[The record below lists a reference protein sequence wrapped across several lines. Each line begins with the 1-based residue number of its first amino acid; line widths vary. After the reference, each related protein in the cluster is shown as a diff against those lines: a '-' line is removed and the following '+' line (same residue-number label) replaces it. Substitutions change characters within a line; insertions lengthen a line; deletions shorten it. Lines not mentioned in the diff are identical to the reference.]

1 MTHLLQRDIAAHVPT
16 AVRGEGIYLYDKT
29 GKRYIDA
36 TSGPAVACLGHG
48 DAEIES
54 AMAEQLG
61 KLAYVT
67 NQFFT
72 TEAAETLA
80 DVLVEGAPDG
90 IAAAWIVCGGSE
102 AIESALKF
110 ARQYFVEIGEPE
122 RRRFIARRQSFHG
135 STLAALSVGGHAQR
149 RATYAPLLIECEHV
163 SPCYAYRGLEAGESM
178 ADYGRRLADELEQ
191 KLLELGPE
199 TVCAF
204 VAETVVGAALGTVP
218 PVEGYFAHVRAV
230 CEKYGVLLILDEIM
244 CGMGRTGTLHACEAE
259 GISADMIVVG
269 KGLAAGFQPAGAVL
283 ISERVKG
290 GIAEGSGIV
299 KHGFTY
305 MAHPVACAAALAVQR
320 AIAGRDLLAN
330 VRRQGEV
337 LRQRLE
343 SRFGNHPF
351 VGDIRGRGLFW
362 ALELVRDRGTKEPFE
377 PALALHARVK
387 AESLARGLI
396 CYPGA
401 GTADGERGDHVIIS
415 PPFIVTET
423 EIDEIVELLG
433 DALDAA
439 LASVGV

>member
-1 MTHLLQRDIAAHVPT
+1 MTHLLQRDIAAEIPT
-16 AVRGEGIYLYDKT
+16 VVRGEGIYLYDDT

-48 DAEIES
+48 DPEIEH
-54 AMAEQLG
+54 AIAEQLG
-61 KLAYVT
+61 RVAYVT

-80 DVLVEGAPDG
+80 DVLVEGAPEG

-102 AIESALKF
+102 AIESALKI
-110 ARQYFVEIGEPE
+110 ARQYFVEIGEPD
-122 RRRFIARRQSFHG
+122 RRRFIARRRSFHG

-149 RATYAPLLIECEHV
+149 RATYAPILFEGAHV

-178 ADYGRRLADELEQ
+178 DDYGRRLAEELEQ

-204 VAETVVGAALGTVP
+204 VAETVVGAALGAVP
-218 PVEGYFAHVRAV
+218 PVEGYFARVRAV

-244 CGMGRTGTLHACEAE
+244 CGMGRTGNLHACEAE

-283 ISERVKG
+283 VSARVLG
-290 GIAEGSGIV
+290 GIGQGSGIV

-320 AIAGRDLLAN
+320 AISGRDLLAN

-343 SRFGNHPF
+343 SRFGNNPF

-377 PALALHARVK
+377 PSLALHARVK
-387 AESLARGLI
+387 AEGLARGLI

-401 GTADGERGDHVIIS
+401 GTADGERGDHVMVS

-423 EIDEIVELLG
+423 EIDEIVERLG
-433 DALDAA
+433 ETMDAA
-439 LASVGV
+439 LASAGA

>member
-1 MTHLLQRDIAAHVPT
+1 MTHLLQRDIAAEIPT
-16 AVRGEGIYLYDKT
+16 VVRGEGIYLYDDT

-48 DAEIES
+48 DPEIEH
-54 AMAEQLG
+54 AIAEQLG
-61 KLAYVT
+61 QVAYVT

-80 DVLVEGAPDG
+80 DVLVEGAPEG

-102 AIESALKF
+102 AIESALKI
-110 ARQYFVEIGEPE
+110 ARQYFVEIGEPD

-149 RATYAPLLIECEHV
+149 RATYAPILFEGAHV

-178 ADYGRRLADELEQ
+178 DDYGRRLAEELEQ

-204 VAETVVGAALGTVP
+204 VAETVVGAALGAVP
-218 PVEGYFAHVRAV
+218 PVEGYFARVRAV

-244 CGMGRTGTLHACEAE
+244 CGMGRAGTLHACEAE

-283 ISERVKG
+283 VSARVLA
-290 GIAEGSGIV
+290 GIGQGSGIV
-299 KHGFTY
+299 NHGFTY

-320 AIAGRDLLAN
+320 AISGRDLLAN

-343 SRFGNHPF
+343 SRFGNNPF

-377 PALALHARVK
+377 PSLALHARVK
-387 AESLARGLI
+387 AEGLARGLI
-396 CYPGA
+396 CYPGT
-401 GTADGERGDHVIIS
+401 GTADGERGDHVMVS

-423 EIDEIVELLG
+423 EIDEIVERLG
-433 DALDAA
+433 ETLDAA
-439 LASVGV
+439 LASAGA